1 MVVAVVT
8 WQGLIGGGRL
18 LTLQEVAREVVEARR
33 GQQQQLREGGGGG
46 GQGLMLPLSEGFR
59 GRQVFSHVLEGSAG
73 EGGVF
78 LVTALCMKKL
88 AASWGAYM
96 AEIL

>member
-1 MVVAVVT
+1 MVVAVVM

-33 GQQQQLREGGGGG
+33 GQQQREGGGGGG